1 MSQTTILACRK
12 SRRHHERRTGR
23 CEAWLLNGQT
33 FHQLFTQLATAENA
47 VPPHPTLR
55 LFKSDD

>member
-23 CEAWLLNGQT
+23 CEAWLLNGPT
-33 FHQLFTQLATAENA
+33 FHQLFNQLAENNEGA
-47 VPPHPTLR
+47 PPHPTLR